1 MSPNWIFSC
10 FSFSASLLLC
20 FLNFF
25 LSLLIRMKGR
35 VTAFD
40 GSPGGWTG
48 TGCSIRL
55 EMSRY
60 LSPNAASLETK
71 TGRVYFRISFKE
83 GANTPWQTSRQI
95 QGGQP
100 HIKHREHQFPGD
112 PGEGKSTPGPLEI
125 NPDRIFPQRFRL
137 FLGHTKLIFVS
148 RIRRVYFWL
157 I

>member
-1 MSPNWIFSC
+1 MGGGCIPSHAKRGKLKHKLMFPFKQHYEFQFKFGWGVGGGGGAHLAGLYADTWDGKFWESQSEAHQYLLTFGSGLSMSPNWIFSC

-60 LSPNAASLETK
+60 LSPNAASLEK
-71 TGRVYFRISFKE
+71 MIGVSPK
-83 GANTPWQTSRQI
+83 
-95 QGGQP
+95 
-100 HIKHREHQFPGD
+100 
-112 PGEGKSTPGPLEI
+112 KSE
-125 NPDRIFPQRFRL
+125 
-137 FLGHTKLIFVS
+137 
-148 RIRRVYFWL
+148 
-157 I
+157 